1 MLPVFYNGGG
11 RFISDMPRST
21 AAALPTP
28 APRARD
34 DKYYSKVIGRA
45 LEILAVLR
53 TSGSPLGLA
62 DVAGRVRLAKSSAFR
77 LLHTLEVSG
86 YVERTADGAYRLAPD
101 LRVWGDGRRV
111 TDLIDAAMPHMRRLS
126 REFGE
131 TVTLAMHF
139 DNRIE
144 VVATLDSPQLIRM
157 ANTVGR
163 ILPPHASSLGKAIT
177 ACQSDEVAE
186 RLRRSYGNHRFTDH
200 TVVDE
205 AALKREYERVRAQG
219 YSTDAEESVLE
230 GCCFGAPI
238 TNDTGVVIAAISLSL
253 PKMRLRDKAMGKR
266 IVSAVRDAAAQTG
279 RTLASSRRR

>member
-1 MLPVFYNGGG
+1 
-11 RFISDMPRST
+11 MPRSP
-21 AAALPTP
+21 AAA
-28 APRARD
+28 PRTTASRPRD

-53 TSGSPLGLA
+53 KSDAPLGLA
-62 DVAGRVRLAKSSAFR
+62 ELASHVGLAKSSVFR
-77 LLHTLEVSG
+77 LLHTLEVSS
-86 YVERTADGAYRLAPD
+86 YIERTGEGAYRLSAD
-101 LRVWGDGRRV
+101 LRAWGDGKRV
-111 TDLIDAAMPHMRRLS
+111 TDLVDAALPPMRTLS

-131 TVTLAMHF
+131 TITLAMHF

-177 ACQSDEVAE
+177 AHQPDDVTE
-186 RLRRSYGNHRFTDH
+186 RLRRSYGNHRFTEH
-200 TVVDE
+200 SITDE
-205 AALKREYERVRAQG
+205 VALKQEYELIRAQG

-238 TNDTGVVIAAISLSL
+238 SGPDDVVLAAISLSL
-253 PKMRLRDKAMGKR
+253 PKMRLRDKAMQKR
-266 IVSAVRDAAAQTG
+266 IVAAVRDAAEHTG
-279 RTLASSRRR
+279 KSLTRRP